1 MSDARERLSRMLQI
15 EVDRSD
21 SETSNTRE
29 RTELP
34 ESVHDRLATGQT
46 PGASVSGSVSPR
58 VQRVC
63 GVGLSAA
70 SSRRRGQQHD
80 HTMHDHTDDR
90 RQYSLHSSG
99 VAEVHR

>member
-1 MSDARERLSRMLQI
+1 MSDARERLSRMLRI

-46 PGASVSGSVSPR
+46 PGATVFGSVSSG
-58 VQRVC
+58 VQRGF
-63 GVGLSAA
+63 GVLPAA
-70 SSRRRGQQHD
+70 SSRRRGQRHD